1 MYFALIDDD
10 YIRDHIPLVWSQKI
24 QSLIWKFENC
34 LQEEVAA
41 VEMMGLS
48 KDTNTFSSIYRQPQ
62 PRQCIGLRRWSKECE
77 EEKVPASRSFQIQTT
92 KNGFNSGRTY
102 YLQAESAE
110 ICQEIVRNL
119 SKYVVA
125 SRKRADKASRY
136 RRGQKVLL
144 AFYES
149 APFQLMSSLLIILV
163 SIFPFYLVWLSGQP
177 V

>member
-1 MYFALIDDD
+1 
-10 YIRDHIPLVWSQKI
+10 
-24 QSLIWKFENC
+24 
-34 LQEEVAA
+34 
-41 VEMMGLS
+41 MMGLS

-92 KNGFNSGRTY
+92 INGFNSGRTY